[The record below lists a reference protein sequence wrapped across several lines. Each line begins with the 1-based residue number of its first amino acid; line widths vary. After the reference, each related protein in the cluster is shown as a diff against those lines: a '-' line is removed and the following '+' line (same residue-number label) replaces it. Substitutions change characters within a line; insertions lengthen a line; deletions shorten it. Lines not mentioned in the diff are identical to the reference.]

1 VRSATTRG
9 EATRDA
15 LLAAALE
22 RFTAYGYGRTSVE
35 DIARTAGVARATV
48 YLHFEGKEEIFRALA
63 EAIATQHRAAV
74 ERAATAPHP
83 VRERIQLVL
92 AAKFGDVAALAGS
105 LHGAELLDE
114 NNRLCGEVSSRA
126 RRHTVGVLRR
136 LIQEGSDDGEL
147 DPSRIGLRPQAAA
160 ELIFDT
166 ARSLE
171 RECPDLGRAAYRRR
185 LRQLAQLI
193 VAGLVAVD
201 RPAVPAQ
208 Q

>member
-1 VRSATTRG
+1 
-9 EATRDA
+9 
-15 LLAAALE
+15 
-22 RFTAYGYGRTSVE
+22 
-35 DIARTAGVARATV
+35 V

-63 EAIATQHRAAV
+63 QAIATQHRAAV
-74 ERAATAPHP
+74 ERAAVAPRP
-83 VRERIQLVL
+83 VAERIQLVL

-114 NNRLCGEVSSRA
+114 NSRLCGEVSSRA

-171 RECPDLGRAAYRRR
+171 RECPDLSGAAYRRR

-201 RPAVPAQ
+201 RSPAPAQ
-208 Q
+208 